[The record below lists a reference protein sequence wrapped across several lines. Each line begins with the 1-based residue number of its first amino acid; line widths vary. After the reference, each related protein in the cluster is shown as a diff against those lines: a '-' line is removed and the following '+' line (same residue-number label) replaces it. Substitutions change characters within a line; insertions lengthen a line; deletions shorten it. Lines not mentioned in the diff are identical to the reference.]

1 MSSSIAQ
8 AFSDMGASLVEETTG
23 GVFEIGLREI
33 AGRETFQL
41 TYPWFDELT
50 VAALDVKRKQRHLV
64 LDVTGRLGVTGRQS
78 PTIGRYLCGH
88 DERHWFVSPLAI
100 EQQTM
105 TVRGAME
112 SLKPRLVLRAQQR
125 LGVKSRLH
133 RRKTAAYV
141 RQGEWFFLPRP
152 MMHVGEQAI
161 AGGQLARPGGK
172 PHLAQWFYQPAG
184 SNDTFVRGAISH
196 PDHATLHLQAWHRV
210 VLNNEPRPE
219 RPGHVARQSAVLTRV
234 MYFD

>member
-1 MSSSIAQ
+1 MASSIAQ
-8 AFSDMGASLVEETTG
+8 AFSEMGASLVEQTTG

-33 AGRETFQL
+33 AGHETYEL

-50 VAALDVKRKQRHLV
+50 LAALDIRRKQRHLV
-64 LDVTGRLGVTGRQS
+64 LDVTRRLDLPGRPS

-88 DERHWFVSPLAI
+88 DERHWFVAPLAI
-100 EQQTM
+100 EPQTT

-112 SLKPRLVLRAQQR
+112 SLKPRLVLQAQRR
-125 LGVKSRLH
+125 LGVKTRLH
-133 RRKTAAYV
+133 RRRTSAYV

-152 MMHVGEQAI
+152 MMHVGALAV

-172 PHLAQWFYQPAG
+172 PHLAEWIYQPPGA
-184 SNDTFVRGAISH
+184 NDTFVRGAISH
-196 PDHATLHLQAWHRV
+196 PDHATLHLQVWHRV
-210 VLNNEPRPE
+210 VQNNEARPE
-219 RPGHVARQSAVLTRV
+219 RPGHVARQSAVLTRL